1 MFSANHFTLNIEK
14 DKSWIKIGCLKY
26 TENINISQHDIKVHF
41 SWKYVFIIKKKMIS
55 GSCLF
60 EALRWDATSVFFFL
74 LCQVKLETMN
84 FLQWGIFIYCLYFC
98 CRELNVTHKQNNHD
112 YTEVVIITLTSIK
125 TAHVI
130 MELWNTS
137 TENTF
142 FLPCTYYGTRKNK
155 WGYIRSILRQHYSWL
170 ISMQNN
176 ER

>member
-41 SWKYVFIIKKKMIS
+41 SWKYVFIIKKNDFWQ
-55 GSCLF
+55 LF
-60 EALRWDATSVFFFL
+60 IWSSEVRRYFRFFFL

-142 FLPCTYYGTRKNK
+142 FLPCTYYGTSKNK
-155 WGYIRSILRQHYSWL
+155 WGYIRNILRQHYSWL